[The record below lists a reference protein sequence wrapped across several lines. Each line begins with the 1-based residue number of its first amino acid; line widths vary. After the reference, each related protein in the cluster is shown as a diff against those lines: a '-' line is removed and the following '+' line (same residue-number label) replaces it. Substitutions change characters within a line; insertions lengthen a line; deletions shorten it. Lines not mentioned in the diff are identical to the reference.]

1 VTCSNG
7 KVSHGTW
14 KRDVN
19 EEAVDPF
26 PLQFF
31 PSPIR
36 GPGVTREKESHHPL
50 IFNEIAY
57 RRNRM
62 IHSVGNDGM
71 FVQLDRLAD
80 FQRDELQNAVLDVR
94 DLSEIRPDRT
104 VEKVLLNRSGDRGDG
119 DERDPVLQVSGD
131 DIVGKKRNAH
141 DVVKVSVRNED
152 MLDRKLVFLSQD
164 MGQASGVE
172 QDFMI
177 EQKA

>member
-1 VTCSNG
+1 
-7 KVSHGTW
+7 
-14 KRDVN
+14 
-19 EEAVDPF
+19 
-26 PLQFF
+26 
-31 PSPIR
+31 
-36 GPGVTREKESHHPL
+36 
-50 IFNEIAY
+50 
-57 RRNRM
+57 M
-62 IHSVGNDGM
+62 IHSVRNDGM

-152 MLDRKLVFLSQD
+152 VLDPKLVFLTQD

-172 QDFMI
+172 QNFMI